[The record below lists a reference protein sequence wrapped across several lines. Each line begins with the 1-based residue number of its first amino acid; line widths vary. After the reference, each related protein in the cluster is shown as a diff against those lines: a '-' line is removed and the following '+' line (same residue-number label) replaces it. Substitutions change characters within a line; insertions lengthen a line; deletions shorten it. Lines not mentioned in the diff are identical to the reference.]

1 MGTIPPELGNLGALT
16 ILSMW
21 NNQLD
26 GAIPGALGSLNNLT
40 WLDLSNNELC
50 GPIPPQLGNL
60 WSLEHLNLSSNPLS
74 GGEIPKRL
82 AEHPR
87 FKKFIVGR
95 AMDGPPL
102 PHVNDAGHAV
112 KILIVPVALGYLDL
126 ASDLYTAVSYYNS
139 GHLFWFVLVVAFA
152 LGPAVIVSA
161 FFLPEF
167 TCGRRF
173 LVATQLSLLL
183 EAVFSAASRTYS
195 PVLALVRVIEPLF
208 ESVPQLLLQLY
219 AMLLLWSE
227 TSLSNSDLNGRVI
240 SVCISTVSLAY
251 AATDVSSVERLLNT
265 RLSGE
270 GGTER
275 FRMCPDCPSVT
286 ALVFSRVP
294 EKGVSRL
301 AGRMGWVHPR
311 THVWFCFLYHVL
323 EIVSRFVPLTMIA
336 LVLRKWFF
344 LVLPYLW
351 ISRCLVVWAAAY
363 SGEATM
369 GFRFRVRIVAMPFID
384 SILDGTRA
392 FGAGLVLTLV
402 EFVACIVTYH
412 LFSSDHLPSHAR
424 WTLTIIS
431 ICCMVC
437 KMRLALL
444 AIIPLKANERGLQS
458 QGAAAAQGADDVPGG
473 GTDKHS
479 TGTRVIGLDGREV
492 DVDELETA
500 ECGTPACSEETP
512 SQPITSAM
520 TTSASERGDAKVV
533 ASPPASVP
541 TAASAPESSTEQL
554 HSHTMAKAPIVI
566 AGAVGVALS
575 AGGEVRGVRRH
586 RDQEGVRPEAGSRAA
601 LSTGLDS
608 ARSSPRVV
616 RPSPDTSTFLA
627 SPCATRSQGGFF
639 AQQQQEEGQHDH
651 HNPDADARRFRLVG
665 DGAHPLAHAA
675 EHPPPEYAV
684 LAHQAAAYPSAS
696 SMLPAAP
703 VIDNSLGTVQLWH
716 GFVQPFFATVAAIG
730 GPQPPSNMSA
740 THQAWHAASVM
751 GMPSYPEG
759 MLPLGVGDGTGVL
772 QHMGFTGE
780 GWPGYPL
787 APQYASHGAIHGYTL
802 PDWAPPR
809 YRAADMD
816 SYATGQPW
824 LSRMQPHATAPA
836 ASIGE
841 QLAWGRAYHE
851 ELALSEDDGWW
862 DEKYLTGVTTTAA
875 ADGAGV
881 VREWQETWES

>member
-1 MGTIPPELGNLGALT
+1 
-16 ILSMW
+16 MW

-26 GAIPGALGSLNNLT
+26 GAIPGSLGSLKNLT

-60 WSLEHLNLSSNPLS
+60 WSLKHLNLSSNPLS

-87 FKKFIVGR
+87 FKKFIVGS

-102 PHVNDAGHAV
+102 PHVNDTGHAV

-183 EAVFSAASRTYS
+183 EAVFTAASRTYS

-275 FRMCPDCPSVT
+275 SRMCPDCPSIT
-286 ALVFSRVP
+286 GLVFSRVP

-384 SILDGTRA
+384 FILDGTRA

-412 LFSSDHLPSHAR
+412 LFSSDHLPPHAR

-431 ICCMVC
+431 ICCMVGR
-437 KMRLALL
+437 MRLALL
-444 AIIPLKANERGLQS
+444 AILPLKANEHGFHS
-458 QGAAAAQGADDVPGG
+458 QGAAAAQGDDDVPGG
-473 GTDKHS
+473 GTDEHS
-479 TGTRVIGLDGREV
+479 TGTRVIGLDGRAV

-512 SQPITSAM
+512 SQSITSAM
-520 TTSASERGDAKVV
+520 TISASERRWQGVV
-533 ASPPASVP
+533 ASPPASIP
-541 TAASAPESSTEQL
+541 PAASAPESLTEQL
-554 HSHTMAKAPIVI
+554 
-566 AGAVGVALS
+566 LS
-575 AGGEVRGVRRH
+575 
-586 RDQEGVRPEAGSRAA
+586 
-601 LSTGLDS
+601 
-608 ARSSPRVV
+608 
-616 RPSPDTSTFLA
+616 
-627 SPCATRSQGGFF
+627 
-639 AQQQQEEGQHDH
+639 
-651 HNPDADARRFRLVG
+651 
-665 DGAHPLAHAA
+665 
-675 EHPPPEYAV
+675 
-684 LAHQAAAYPSAS
+684 
-696 SMLPAAP
+696 
-703 VIDNSLGTVQLWH
+703 
-716 GFVQPFFATVAAIG
+716 
-730 GPQPPSNMSA
+730 
-740 THQAWHAASVM
+740 
-751 GMPSYPEG
+751 GM
-759 MLPLGVGDGTGVL
+759 
-772 QHMGFTGE
+772 
-780 GWPGYPL
+780 
-787 APQYASHGAIHGYTL
+787 
-802 PDWAPPR
+802 
-809 YRAADMD
+809 
-816 SYATGQPW
+816 
-824 LSRMQPHATAPA
+824 
-836 ASIGE
+836 
-841 QLAWGRAYHE
+841 
-851 ELALSEDDGWW
+851 
-862 DEKYLTGVTTTAA
+862 
-875 ADGAGV
+875 
-881 VREWQETWES
+881 